1 MGGFSAVKPYH
12 RHRVVMVAET
22 RGPRSGAQQ
31 RAFREA
37 IKRLFEEHASVML
50 PPKNYKQHR
59 AFKEAL
65 VKLLATNLAPE
76 RAKAKRTRP
85 KPKR

>member
-1 MGGFSAVKPYH
+1 MGIFVGVKPH
-12 RHRVVMVAET
+12 KRHRVVVVAET
-22 RGPRSGAQQ
+22 RGPRSAKQQ

-37 IKRLFEEHASVML
+37 IKRLFEENASVML
-50 PPKNYKQHR
+50 PPKNAVQRR

-65 VKLLATNLAPE
+65 TTLLATNLAPE
-76 RAKAKRTRP
+76 RARAKRT